1 MKVYL
6 LSNPLFCGEGVKMTI
21 FTRDLETNY
30 RVIGE
35 NDFRKMAA
43 SLFYFYKEIGRSI
56 SYIC

>member
-35 NDFRKMAA
+35 NDFRKMAT
-43 SLFYFYKEIGRSI
+43 SLFYFYK
-56 SYIC
+56 